1 MLMKRTSVESNRPP
15 LLSMVVVLAASALL
29 LPSCAKGPDTA
40 FESPESGEANQPI
53 APLLDGMGAHHRPI
67 TTDDEMVQRYF
78 DQGLVLAY
86 GFNHAEAARS
96 MREAIRRDP
105 ECAACYWGLALVLG
119 PNINSM
125 MDASD
130 LPEAW
135 NAVQKALE
143 LSPGAS
149 TAEQALIAA
158 LAERY
163 SLENPEDRSA
173 LDVAYAEAMREVAE
187 KYPEHTDAGT
197 LFAEA
202 LMDTTPWDYWLQDGS
217 PKPVTREIMATLER
231 IMELDPEH
239 PGANHLYI
247 HTVEAARPELATA
260 AADRLGALA
269 PGAGHLVHM
278 PSHIYLR
285 LGRYHEAA
293 EANQRAIEADDDYVA
308 ACRKQGLYPLMYMP
322 HNRHF
327 LWFAASMEGRSE
339 VAITAA
345 REMAATQDAE
355 KMRAPG
361 LGSLQ
366 HYWST
371 PIYAMVRF
379 GRWEEILAEP
389 MPDEDLVYPN
399 GVWAFARGMAHIR
412 LGDLEAAAGELERLT
427 EIAADPELETVT
439 VWDLNTTA
447 ALAAIAREVLAG
459 ELAAA
464 QGDTEGAI
472 ARLEAGVGLEDDL
485 YYDEPPPWHAPVRHN
500 LGSVLLA
507 ENRAM
512 EAEVVFREDL
522 EKFPENGWG
531 LFGLAASLEAQQK
544 SDEAA
549 EAKRRFAEAWQWAD
563 VELEA
568 ARM

>member
-1 MLMKRTSVESNRPP
+1 MRHPVAPSIVI
-15 LLSMVVVLAASALL
+15 VASLL
-29 LPSCAKGPDTA
+29 LISSACSGPGGPDV
-40 FESPESGEANQPI
+40 EAVAETDQAI

-105 ECAACYWGLALVLG
+105 ECAVCYWGLALVLG

-135 NAVQKALE
+135 NAIQKALE
-143 LSPGAS
+143 LSPAADE
-149 TAEQALIAA
+149 TERALIGA

-173 LDVAYAEAMREVAE
+173 LDVAYADSMREVAE
-187 KYPEHTDAGT
+187 RYPEHTDAGT

-202 LMDTTPWDYWLQDGS
+202 LMDTSPWDYWLQDGS

-247 HTVEAARPELATA
+247 HVVEAARPELATG
-260 AADRLGALA
+260 AADRLGAVA

-293 EANQRAIEADDDYVA
+293 EANLQAIEADDGYVT

-345 REMAATQDAE
+345 REMAATQDAQ
-355 KMRAPG
+355 KMREPG

-371 PIYAMVRF
+371 PMYAMVRF
-379 GRWEEILAEP
+379 GLWEEILAEP
-389 MPDEDLVYPN
+389 MPAEDLVYPN
-399 GVWAFARGMAHIR
+399 SVWAFARGMAHVR
-412 LGDLEAAAGELERLT
+412 LGDLEAAATELERLG
-427 EIAADPELETVT
+427 EIATDPVLESVT

-464 QGDTEGAI
+464 RGNLEEAI
-472 ARLEAGVGLEDDL
+472 ARLEAGVELEDDL

-500 LGSVLLA
+500 LGAILLA
-507 ENRAM
+507 AGRAA
-512 EAEVVFREDL
+512 EAEAVFREDL
-522 EKFPENGWG
+522 EEFPENGWG
-531 LFGLAASLEAQQK
+531 LFGLAASLEALGR
-544 SDEAA
+544 SEEAA
-549 EAKRRFAEAWQWAD
+549 EVERRFADAWQWAD
-563 VELEA
+563 VALSEA
-568 ARM
+568 RI